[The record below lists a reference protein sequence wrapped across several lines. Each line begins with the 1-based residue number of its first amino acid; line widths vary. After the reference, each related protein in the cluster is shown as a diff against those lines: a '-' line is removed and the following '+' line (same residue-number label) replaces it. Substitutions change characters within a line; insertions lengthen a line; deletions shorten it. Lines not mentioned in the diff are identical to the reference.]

1 VSERKAEFAI
11 YENAAAI
18 SRIGQLQARME
29 LPGGQWPT
37 FSSVCGGG
45 GGGGGERQLDV
56 SVTIMFLR
64 RVQIV
69 HT

>member
-18 SRIGQLQARME
+18 SRIGHLQARME

-37 FSSVCGGG
+37 FSSVCG